1 MSLSLP
7 SVRRFPFPTD
17 PDTRGDR
24 RARRNA
30 LWLIL
35 NALLIKR
42 KPWREDYWWVGIKG
56 NRFTATTSA
65 GHALPPKATHADL
78 GCRQTGGVILHLRT
92 CSRARCVRWSEV
104 RLRRGVLGLDS
115 GGTGPPSS
123 ACDALVS
130 AAGLLASSPRSVP
143 YWHGVPGVDA
153 APVAPGSP
161 RGACGCRG
169 CAAPHDPAAGP
180 RPARGPGRV
189 PRQARLALATE
200 LPTSARSC
208 TNMFRSLRPICA
220 P

>member
-17 PDTRGDR
+17 PDARGDR

-115 GGTGPPSS
+115 GGTGPPSCMRRPRFCS
-123 ACDALVS
+123 GPTRKLSEISPV
-130 AAGLLASSPRSVP
+130 LARCS
-143 YWHGVPGVDA
+143 
-153 APVAPGSP
+153 GSR
-161 RGACGCRG
+161 RGARR
-169 CAAPHDPAAGP
+169 P
-180 RPARGPGRV
+180 RFTQGRMW
-189 PRQARLALATE
+189 L
-200 LPTSARSC
+200 
-208 TNMFRSLRPICA
+208 
-220 P
+220 